1 MRRLDGIID
10 SINMNLNKLRK
21 IVKEREAW
29 HAAVHGVARSQMQL
43 SNWTTTIIVMTTSQ
57 SE

>member
-1 MRRLDGIID
+1 MDGIID